1 MNNIKKLS
9 FYSGFHKA
17 TLILSISLMIVFFNS
32 CLNYYQ
38 EVKLYPDGSGKMH
51 IDYWMKF
58 INEESEKVAENLG
71 IFNADSIKSEFQ
83 SSYTKIENVVV
94 YRDSTDSTTHA
105 LIDFSFNHID
115 SLNKTKAFAE
125 SRFSFQE
132 KTGGQ
137 VNFSQFVPPIAT
149 GFGIDASSLNVTYK
163 YNISGEIISHNAHQV
178 SGKLL
183 TWHYKLSEIGGGKTI
198 LVTFQPY
205 KLKETPLWIFILSGA
220 VLLLVLF
227 FLLKKR
233 KN

>member
-1 MNNIKKLS
+1 MNIIKKS
-9 FYSGFHKA
+9 FFGFGLYKTIL
-17 TLILSISLMIVFFNS
+17 TLFILIITISLNS

-51 IDYWMKF
+51 VDYWMKF
-58 INEESEKVAENLG
+58 VNEESKIVAENLG
-71 IFNADSIKSEFQ
+71 IFNADSIRSEFQ
-83 SSYTKIENVVV
+83 SRYTKIENVVV

-115 SLNKTKAFAE
+115 SLNKTKVFAE
-125 SRFSFQE
+125 SRFSFRE
-132 KTGGQ
+132 KTNGQ
-137 VNFSQFVPPIAT
+137 VDFSQFIPPIAT

-163 YNISGEIISHNAHQV
+163 YNISGEIISHNAQQI
-178 SGKLL
+178 SGKSL

-198 LVTFQPY
+198 TVTFQPY
-205 KLKETPLWIFILSGA
+205 KLKETPMWIFFLSGA

>member
-1 MNNIKKLS
+1 MNIIKKS
-9 FYSGFHKA
+9 FFGFGLYKTIL
-17 TLILSISLMIVFFNS
+17 TLFILIITISLNS

-51 IDYWMKF
+51 VDYWMKF
-58 INEESEKVAENLG
+58 VNEESKIVAENLG
-71 IFNADSIKSEFQ
+71 IFNADSIRSEFQ
-83 SSYTKIENVVV
+83 SRYTKIENVVV

-105 LIDFSFNHID
+105 LIDFSFNRID
-115 SLNKTKAFAE
+115 SLNKTKVFAE
-125 SRFSFQE
+125 SRFSFRE
-132 KTGGQ
+132 KTNGQ
-137 VNFSQFVPPIAT
+137 VDFSQFIPPIAT

-163 YNISGEIISHNAHQV
+163 YNISGEIISHNAQQI
-178 SGKLL
+178 SGKSL

-198 LVTFQPY
+198 TVTFQPY
-205 KLKETPLWIFILSGA
+205 KLKETPMWIFFLSGA